1 MLTVDFDR
9 LDVRPGH
16 RFLDIG
22 AGAGRHSYE
31 AARRGAHVVAL
42 DYDPEALP
50 EVGGLLSAMVEVG
63 EAPADTGTLVM
74 RGDALRLPFPDDSF
88 DRIVVSEVLEHIPD
102 DAGAL
107 AEIQR
112 VLRPGGL
119 MAATVPA
126 WLPEK
131 ICWFL
136 SAEYHAPLV
145 EGGHIRIYTEPMLNE
160 RIADAGLHPEGTGR
174 THALHSPY
182 WWLRCLAGPTND
194 TNRAVAAYH
203 RLLVWDMTE
212 APWITRTADRL
223 LARPLGKSLVAYAR
237 RPRVDGAVGAS
248 R

>member
-9 LDVRPGH
+9 LDVRAGH
-16 RFLDIG
+16 RYLDIG
-22 AGAGRHSYE
+22 AGLGRHSFE

-42 DYDPEALP
+42 DYDADALP
-50 EVGGLLSAMVEVG
+50 EVSVMLAAMAEVG
-63 EAPADTGTLVM
+63 ESPKDTGAMVM
-74 RGDALRLPFPDDSF
+74 RGNALTLPFPDDSF

-107 AEIQR
+107 AEIRR
-112 VLRPGGL
+112 VLRPGGR

-131 ICWFL
+131 ICWML

-160 RIADAGLHPEGTGR
+160 RIDAAGLTPDGTGR

-182 WWLRCLAGPTND
+182 WWLRCIAGPTND

-203 RLLVWDMTE
+203 KLLVWDMVE
-212 APWITRTADRL
+212 NPWVTRTADRL
-223 LARPLGKSLVAYAR
+223 LARPLGKSLVAYAGK
-237 RPRVDGAVGAS
+237 P
-248 R
+248 